1 MPPPATAIT
10 PTVEPAPTAIPPAV
24 DSLPAAPIDN
34 VGGQPAARN
43 VPIIEVKLEDIEN
56 YIAEKAKRESLE
68 VIQELESKKMQAL
81 TQKISKMKELMR
93 GHGMGYSF
101 DFDDMIQ
108 FEGDKFPDK
117 FKMPQLQKFDS
128 IRDPRIHLS
137 QYITTMSTI
146 KAPLSI
152 VTKIFLLS
160 LEGMAIN

>member
-68 VIQELESKKMQAL
+68 VI
-81 TQKISKMKELMR
+81 
-93 GHGMGYSF
+93 
-101 DFDDMIQ
+101 
-108 FEGDKFPDK
+108 
-117 FKMPQLQKFDS
+117 
-128 IRDPRIHLS
+128 
-137 QYITTMSTI
+137 
-146 KAPLSI
+146 
-152 VTKIFLLS
+152 
-160 LEGMAIN
+160 